1 MRYIHLV
8 ILLAAIGTFTACG
21 HKDTAN
27 GRTCFYYNEPQG
39 VSSLDP
45 AFANNKANIWPVTQ
59 LFNGL
64 VELNDSLLVEPCIA
78 KQWAISADGLTYT
91 FTLRSDVYFNR
102 SEVFPDSVGR
112 KVTAADFLYS
122 FNRIKDSKTASP
134 GEWVFRTVADGGFA
148 APNDTT
154 FTITL
159 KEPYAPFLQILT
171 MPYCVVVPR
180 EGVEKYGKD
189 FRSHPV
195 GTGPFFVKYWYE
207 GNRLILWKNP
217 NYFERDAQGQRLPYL
232 DAVSISFIADKQ
244 VAFLEFAKGQIDMLQ
259 DIDGVYKDE
268 LLTKG
273 GTLNTK
279 YANRFYLLSV
289 PYLNTEYMGFLV
301 DETLPRVQAGVYK
314 DKRIR
319 QALNY
324 AIDRDKMARYLR
336 NNMITPA
343 TAGFVPK
350 GMPSF
355 SANAVKGYG
364 YNPAEARRLLK
375 EAGYPNGNG
384 LPQLVINT
392 TANYLDIC
400 EFIQSELSAIG
411 VNSKI
416 EVNESATH
424 RKIVANQ
431 GMDFFRGSWLADYP
445 DAENYLSL
453 FYSKNFAPGGPN
465 YTHFKSAEYDKLF
478 ETAMR
483 AVNDSTRFALYQQL
497 DNMVVENAPVMFLYY
512 DRAVRF
518 VNRRVSNFTIDS
530 MNRLVLKR
538 VRK

>member
-1 MRYIHLV
+1 MRYINPL
-8 ILLAAIGTFTACG
+8 ILIALCTLLACG
-21 HKDTAN
+21 RKDTAN

-39 VSSLDP
+39 ITSLDP

-64 VELNDSLLVEPCIA
+64 VQLNDSLLVEPCIA
-78 KQWAISADGLTYT
+78 KSWKISDDGKTYT

-102 SEVFPDSVGR
+102 SEVFPDSAGR

-134 GEWVFRTVADGGFA
+134 GEWVFRTVADNGFSA
-148 APNDTT
+148 ANDTT

-159 KEPYAPFLQILT
+159 KEAYAPFLQILT
-171 MPYCVVVPR
+171 MPYCVVVPH
-180 EGVEKYGKD
+180 EGIEKYGKD

-217 NYFERDAQGQRLPYL
+217 NYFERDAKGQRLPYL

-268 LLTKG
+268 LLTKA
-273 GTLNTK
+273 GTLNSK
-279 YANRFYLLSV
+279 YSDRFYLLSI

-301 DETLPRVQAGVYK
+301 DETLPRVQTGVYK

-355 SANAVKGYG
+355 NAGAVKGYS
-364 YNPAEARRLLK
+364 YNPTEARRLLK
-375 EAGYPNGNG
+375 EAGYPNGVG
-384 LPQLVINT
+384 LPMLVINT

-400 EFIQSELSAIG
+400 EFIQSELSAVG
-411 VNSKI
+411 VKSKI

-431 GMDFFRGSWLADYP
+431 GMDFFRGSWLGDYP

-478 ETAMR
+478 EEAMR
-483 AVNDSTRFALYQQL
+483 VVDDSARFVLYQQL
-497 DNMVVENAPVMFLYY
+497 DKMVVDNAPVMFLYY

-518 VNRRVSNFTIDS
+518 VNRRVTGFGIDP

-538 VRK
+538 VKK